1 MLLILLSLWFTY
13 LIKTLKEYDVILD
26 FCFNLQVVKD
36 LTMQILMQTVQQGK
50 NSIAMPPIGTG
61 RRFGYRRS
69 VVADAMLQA
78 SQEFVQANPGKIKV
92 CTC

>member
-1 MLLILLSLWFTY
+1 
-13 LIKTLKEYDVILD
+13 
-26 FCFNLQVVKD
+26 
-36 LTMQILMQTVQQGK
+36 MQTVQQGK